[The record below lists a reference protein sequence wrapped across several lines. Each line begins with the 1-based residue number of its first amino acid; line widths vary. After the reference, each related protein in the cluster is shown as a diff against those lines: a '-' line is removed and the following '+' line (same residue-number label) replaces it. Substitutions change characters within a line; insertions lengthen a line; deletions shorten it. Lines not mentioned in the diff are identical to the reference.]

1 MVVQLLTRGPVK
13 IILMTNEN
21 QKKVLIAPSI
31 LSADFGRLNE
41 EIASV
46 EAAGADLLHV
56 DVMDYHFVPNLTFG
70 APVIRCIKSKL
81 PLDCHLMVEH
91 AEKYLE
97 ELAQIGV
104 KSVTVHLEA
113 CLHLHKVLSRIRE
126 LNMKAAVAINP
137 GTAVELLSA
146 VLPMVDMVLVMSVN
160 PGFGGQKF
168 IDLALEKIRWI
179 KLKYPEVLV
188 QVDGGINTET
198 AKLCREAGA
207 DILVAGSFIFGAQDR
222 AAAIAS
228 LK

>member
-1 MVVQLLTRGPVK
+1 
-13 IILMTNEN
+13 MTTQN
-21 QKKVLIAPSI
+21 QKKILIAPSI
-31 LSADFGRLNE
+31 LSADFGQLSR

-46 EAAGADLLHV
+46 EDAGADWLHV
-56 DVMDYHFVPNLTFG
+56 DVMDHHFVPNLTFG

-91 AEKYLE
+91 AEKYLD
-97 ELAQIGV
+97 ELAEIGV

-113 CLHLHKVLSRIRE
+113 CSHLHKVLSRIRE
-126 LNMKAAVAINP
+126 LGMKAAVAINP

-179 KLKYPEVLV
+179 KAKRPELMI
-188 QVDGGINTET
+188 QVDGGINVDT
-198 AKLCREAGA
+198 AKLCIEAGA
-207 DILVAGSFIFGAQDR
+207 DILVAGSFIFGAEDR
-222 AAAIAS
+222 AAAITS
-228 LK
+228 LR

>member
-1 MVVQLLTRGPVK
+1 
-13 IILMTNEN
+13 MTSEN

-46 EAAGADLLHV
+46 EAAGADWLHV
-56 DVMDYHFVPNLTFG
+56 DVMDYHFVPNLNFG

-91 AEKYLE
+91 AEKYLD
-97 ELAQIGV
+97 ELAAIGV

-113 CLHLHKVLSRIRE
+113 CVHLHKVLSRVRE
-126 LNMKAAVAINP
+126 LGMKAAVAINP

-146 VLPMVDMVLVMSVN
+146 VLPMIDMVLVMSVN

-168 IDLALEKIRWI
+168 IDLALDKIRWI
-179 KLKYPEVLV
+179 KSKQPEVLI

-198 AKLCREAGA
+198 ARLCRDAGA
-207 DILVAGSFIFGAQDR
+207 DILVAGSFIFGADDR
-222 AAAIAS
+222 ATAIAS
-228 LK
+228 LR

>member
-1 MVVQLLTRGPVK
+1 MFKQ
-13 IILMTNEN
+13 N
-21 QKKVLIAPSI
+21 QKKILIAPSI
-31 LSADFGRLNE
+31 LSADFGKLNE

-46 EAAGADLLHV
+46 EAAGADWLHV

-91 AEKYLE
+91 AEKYLD

-113 CLHLHKVLSRIRE
+113 CVHLHKVLSKIRE
-126 LNMKAAVAINP
+126 LGMKAAVAINP
-137 GTAVELLSA
+137 GTAVEILSA

-179 KLKYPEVLV
+179 KTQRPELLI
-188 QVDGGINTET
+188 QVDGGINSET

-207 DILVAGSFIFGAQDR
+207 DILVAGSFIFGAEDR
-222 AAAIAS
+222 EAAITS
-228 LK
+228 LR

>member
-1 MVVQLLTRGPVK
+1 
-13 IILMTNEN
+13 MTTEN

-46 EAAGADLLHV
+46 EIAGADWLHI

-81 PLDCHLMVEH
+81 PLDCHLMVEN
-91 AEKYLE
+91 AEKYLD
-97 ELAQIGV
+97 ELAEIGV

-113 CLHLHKVLSRIRE
+113 CVHLHKVLSRIRE
-126 LNMKAAVAINP
+126 LGMKAAVAINP
-137 GTAVELLSA
+137 GTAIETLSA

-179 KLKYPEVLV
+179 KSKRPELLV
-188 QVDGGINTET
+188 QVDGGVNTET

-207 DILVAGSFIFGAQDR
+207 DILVAGSFVFGAEDR

-228 LK
+228 LR